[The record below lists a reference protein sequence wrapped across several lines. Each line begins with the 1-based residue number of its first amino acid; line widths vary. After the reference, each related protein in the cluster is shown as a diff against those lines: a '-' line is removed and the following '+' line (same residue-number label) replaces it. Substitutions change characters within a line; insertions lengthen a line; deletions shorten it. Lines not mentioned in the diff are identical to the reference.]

1 MFPFVLRNTV
11 TVLQGIVFV
20 NMLLGLFPSSKETFV
35 GQLFQRISDV
45 LCAPARKLFD
55 ALGLR
60 RDVIDWTPL
69 FTILLLN
76 IVEALI
82 MKLIYG

>member
-1 MFPFVLRNTV
+1 MFPYALHT
-11 TVLQGIVFV
+11 TITILQGIVFV
-20 NMLLGLFPSSKETFV
+20 NMLLGLFVSAKETPV
-35 GQLFQRISDV
+35 GQLFQTVSDF

-60 RDVIDWTPL
+60 RDTIDWTPL

-82 MKLIYG
+82 MKIIYG